1 MSTIEATVLDLL
13 DEAIKHGKHNQAS
26 HGRRTARR
34 RAYSAAY
41 SQARAGGASPQEARA
56 KAKDAGL
63 ARQSERDARLERLRA
78 LNTPEAR
85 AQRDQAQ
92 RQRIARGE
100 LEAATMRITGQT
112 PKWMV
117 RAPGQALPG
126 NMASEK
132 QQSYV
137 RSLAEQARVRNTPG
151 QTLREV
157 ANGIIAG
164 APNMNAWEA
173 SVIIDT
179 FRNEPKP
186 LSTLLSQAQ
195 QAARTNRRYQR
206 ENLPFDK
213 LPPKPGEALFGI
225 PSLRE
230 LVSNRV
236 LEDDAKGTS

>member
-1 MSTIEATVLDLL
+1 MSDLIDLELAVL

-34 RAYSAAY
+34 RAYGAAY
-41 SQARAGGASPQEARA
+41 SAARAGGATPQEARE
-56 KAKDAGL
+56 KAKEAGL
-63 ARQSERDARLERLRA
+63 NRQAERDARLTRLRER
-78 LNTPEAR
+78 NTPEAR
-85 AQRDQAQ
+85 AARDQEQKA
-92 RQRIARGE
+92 RVARGE

-117 RAPGQALPG
+117 RAPGAAMPG

-137 RSLAEQARVRNTPG
+137 RSLAEKARTYTTPG

-164 APNMNAWEA
+164 APRMNAWEA

-195 QAARTNRRYQR
+195 SAARTNRRYQR
-206 ENLPFDK
+206 ENLSFDK

-225 PSLRE
+225 PQLRE
-230 LVSNRV
+230 LIINRV
-236 LEDDAKGTS
+236 LEDDAKATP